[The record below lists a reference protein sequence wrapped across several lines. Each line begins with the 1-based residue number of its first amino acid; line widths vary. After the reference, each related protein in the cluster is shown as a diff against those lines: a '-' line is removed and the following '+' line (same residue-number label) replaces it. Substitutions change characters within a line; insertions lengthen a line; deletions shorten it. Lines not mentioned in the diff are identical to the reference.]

1 MELSGM
7 ICRIGIKIRIKP
19 IRNNRDF
26 IIISDINESSFT
38 LNVKMTWLIVIHVH
52 VTYKKIPISESRL
65 SLLTTLSLNPSGKT
79 ARKFSMTKL
88 DFSLIVAIYPSAS
101 YSVVLIQF
109 FCIWGYSLYGEFLIK

>member
-52 VTYKKIPISESRL
+52 VT
-65 SLLTTLSLNPSGKT
+65 
-79 ARKFSMTKL
+79 
-88 DFSLIVAIYPSAS
+88 
-101 YSVVLIQF
+101 
-109 FCIWGYSLYGEFLIK
+109 